1 MQRPG
6 DFPPLAAL
14 GRRIMVLGP
23 TNSGKST
30 LAESVAVHLGVPAVH
45 LDQFRHL
52 AGTDWQQRPDA
63 EFKLLHDE
71 SVAMDAWVM
80 DGSYSKLMPPR
91 LARATG
97 IIVLDDTLLVR
108 TARYFRR
115 TLFQKRRPGG
125 LDGNRDSIKWEM
137 LVWLWKTRDK
147 SGDARRLAHETGLP
161 HIFVHNRRELDAL
174 YAAWTLIPA
183 TA

>member
-1 MQRPG
+1 MP
-6 DFPPLAAL
+6 DFPPLKTL

-30 LAESVAVHLGVPAVH
+30 LAEAIGVHLGIPAVH

-52 AGTDWQQRPDA
+52 PGTNWQQRPDD
-63 EFKLLHDE
+63 EFQVLHDE
-71 SVAMDAWVM
+71 AVAMDAWVM
-80 DGSYSKLMPPR
+80 DGSYSKIMAPR
-91 LARATG
+91 LARTTG
-97 IIVLDDTLLVR
+97 MIVLDDTLFVR
-108 TARYFRR
+108 TLRYFRR

-125 LDGNRDSIKWEM
+125 LDGNRDSVKWDM

-147 SGDARRLAHETGLP
+147 SGDARRLARDTGLP
-161 HIFVHNRRELDAL
+161 HVFVHDRSELDAL
-174 YAAWTLIPA
+174 YAAWKLTPA